1 MKTPT
6 RFTNMLFVISLAFF
20 VSTAGAGRQDAA
32 RVAIGAQSRALMQA
46 IEKGDAAAVAELFT
60 ADATLSVPMANGPV
74 TGRANIAGFW
84 QAALGGGL
92 KGLTLDPADVIGD
105 GNLRVETGSYRAFGA
120 ERSDLGHGQYLLVW
134 VKDKD
139 GWRIGRDFAH
149 PDSSPGASRAADRV
163 GLPSEY
169 AAHFHVLGGT
179 VYGERHGLSTVY
191 ANDPVASAANSAQA
205 NYPNGSVI
213 VMEYAA
219 PVYDGEEQLL
229 RDPHGQPLK
238 GAIARIDVM
247 RRGAGYGQMYG
258 PSRAGEWEFAS
269 YRADGS
275 TLIAPTDAAQCAACH
290 LKAGPEKDFV
300 YRSRSWEPAPGTEP
314 GPPTSR

>member
-1 MKTPT
+1 MGLAAALA
-6 RFTNMLFVISLAFF
+6 LFV
-20 VSTAGAGRQDAA
+20 VTAAAAQQDAA
-32 RVAIGAQSRALMQA
+32 RAAIAAQARALMLA
-46 IEKGDAAAVAELFT
+46 IEKGDAAAVAELFS

-74 TGRANIAGFW
+74 AGRANIAGFW

-92 KGLTLDPADVIGD
+92 KGLALDAADVIGD
-105 GNLRVETGSYRAFGA
+105 GNLRVETGGYRAFGA
-120 ERSDLGHGQYLLVW
+120 DRSDLGHGQYLLVW
-134 VKDKD
+134 VKEKG
-139 GWRIGRDFAH
+139 GWKIGRDFAH
-149 PDSSPGASRAADRV
+149 PDAAPAASRLPDRV
-163 GLPSEY
+163 GLPPEY
-169 AAHFHVLGGT
+169 ATRFHALGGT
-179 VYGERHGLSTVY
+179 VYGNQHGLSTVY
-191 ANDPVASAANSAQA
+191 ANDPVASAASAAQA

-219 PVYDGEEQLL
+219 PVYDGEQQLL

-247 RRGAGYGQMYG
+247 RRGGGYGEMYG
-258 PSRAGEWEFAS
+258 ASRAGEWEFAS

-275 TLIAPTDAAQCAACH
+275 TLIAPADAAHCAACH

-300 YRSRSWEPAPGTEP
+300 YRSRSWDPAPGTEP